1 MTLTVAEFKEL
12 FPQFASISDVAIQ
25 FHLDCIADQV
35 SEALFGECYK
45 RAAYLL
51 LAHVVTEVIVRA
63 GASGPV
69 TSERVGNL
77 AKTYG
82 TNANSSSSLSTTSY
96 GVEYL
101 RLVKLYASGG
111 TTVC

>member
-1 MTLTVAEFKEL
+1 MTVLTVAEFKEI
-12 FPQFASISDVAIQ
+12 FPQFASIADVAIQ
-25 FHLDCIADQV
+25 FHLDCLSV
-35 SEALFGECYK
+35 SESVFGDCYK

-51 LAHVVTEVIVRA
+51 LAHVVTEIIVRA
-63 GASGPV
+63 GSSGPV

-82 TNANSSSSLSTTSY
+82 TSANSSSSLSTTSY

-101 RLVKLYASGG
+101 RLVKLHASGG
-111 TTVC
+111 TTIC